1 MPHSESYAIIMI
13 CTVYEKIYLIITEVR
28 DRFSPNEDTAT
39 AAAADDDCCCLL
51 LFPVEAKL

>member
-28 DRFSPNEDTAT
+28 DRFSPNEDAAT
-39 AAAADDDCCCLL
+39 AAAADCCCLL